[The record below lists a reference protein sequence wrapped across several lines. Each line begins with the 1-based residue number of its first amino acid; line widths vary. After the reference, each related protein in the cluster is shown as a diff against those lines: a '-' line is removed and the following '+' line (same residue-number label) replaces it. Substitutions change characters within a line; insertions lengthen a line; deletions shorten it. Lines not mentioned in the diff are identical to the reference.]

1 MNKFFSV
8 IKNNIGYII
17 VIILVLLIK
26 AYVVSPIKVNGNSMN
41 DTLENNDIMILDEIS
56 YNFSDIKRFDIV
68 VIKTK
73 DEYLIKRVIGLPG
86 EKIEYKKNK
95 LYINGEYFK
104 EDFDHERTDDFK
116 DTVPKGKYYVLGDNR
131 VNSADSR
138 IYGAFSKKEIKGK
151 TSLTIYP
158 FNRMGFKY

>member
-1 MNKFFSV
+1 MKKVFSV

-26 AYVVSPIKVNGNSMN
+26 AYVVSPIKVNGSSMN
-41 DTLENNDIMILDEIS
+41 KTLENNDIMILNEITYS
-56 YNFSDIKRFDIV
+56 FNDVKRFDIV

-86 EKIEYKKNK
+86 EKIKYKKNK
-95 LYINGEYFK
+95 LYINGEYIK
-104 EDFDHERTDDFK
+104 ENFDHEKTDDFE
-116 DTVPKGKYYVLGDNR
+116 DSVPKGKYFVLGDNR

-138 IYGAFSKKEIKGK
+138 ILGAFSKKEIKGK
-151 TSLTIYP
+151 TSLVIYP
-158 FNRMGFKY
+158 FNRFGFKY